1 MNILFNTF
9 INIISLSCLVCST
22 LYAQTDSTKL
32 RVVETKNEIRFITTT
47 MPIKILCKLSKQDI
61 FLSLAETKV
70 VKSWQYLG
78 SAKLTWRTKKETHYY
93 VEKYDSINHCILV
106 QYENKRDT
114 VFITYSLEEKEH
126 KLLFTYQT
134 VKNRKERKNLSI
146 YTRVTFH
153 IPLEVGEEVFGGGEQ
168 FSFVNTKGRV
178 IPYLVEEQGIGRGDR
193 PISILTALRGAA
205 GNSTTTFM
213 PMTRFITSK
222 KRRFTNV
229 PDSYTYKKIDFTK
242 PNFIQWK
249 DYTNASS
256 SSVVLYKSRN
266 EAWNIVQTISPQPA
280 FIFKTILGLQGGTD
294 TVLHKL
300 KILTDA
306 GVKPAA
312 IWIQDWCGRRVTPFG
327 KQLVWNWELDTLRYP
342 RFTTF
347 RDSLKAKN
355 IKLLGY
361 INPFLA
367 KNTRLANE
375 AQKIDSISSKFKHSI
390 LLQDPKK
397 HTAYTT
403 RATGFDVC
411 TFNLN
416 TDNTYLYN
424 VIKNNLLRHEFSGWM
439 ADFGEWYPF
448 SETTK
453 KKVRYGK
460 NKQNAAISLH
470 NEYPVKWAT
479 LQELIKQDFIKE
491 KQDTLGI
498 FMRSATTATGQ
509 LAWAGDQNT
518 TWGQA
523 DGLPSLIPALL
534 SSGLSGT
541 AINHGDIGGFTSF
554 KRKSFKMIRHR
565 ELLYRWIEIAA
576 FTPVFRTHEGLAPDF
591 NIQVYSDTAAARFFA
606 TFSAIHNNLFPY
618 LIETYKEISTKNLPM
633 IRHLIINYPNDT
645 NVAIIDKEFMLGSD
659 ILVIPV
665 LKQGATEVK
674 GYLPSGVW
682 QHYFTK
688 QVINSS
694 GEWYDFNAPIGRPC
708 VWKLLEKIK

>member
-1 MNILFNTF
+1 MNLLFKALKK
-9 INIISLSCLVCST
+9 IIGAMCLCLGT

-32 RVVETKNEIRFITTT
+32 RVIETKNKITFVTTT
-47 MPIKILCKLSKQDI
+47 MPIKILCTVSKKDV
-61 FLSLAETKV
+61 FLSVAETKV

-78 SAKLTWRTKKETHYY
+78 SAKLTWHTKKDEQYRI
-93 VEKYDSINHCILV
+93 EKYDSINQFIVV
-106 QYENKRDT
+106 QHKNNKDT
-114 VFITYSLEEKEH
+114 VVVNYSLDQKEH
-126 KLLFTYQT
+126 KLTFTYYT
-134 VKNRKERKNLSI
+134 AKTKKRSTNVSI
-146 YTRVTFH
+146 YKRVTFY

-168 FSFVNTKGRV
+168 FSFVNTKGR
-178 IPYLVEEQGIGRGDR
+178 IISYLVEEQGVGRGDK
-193 PISILTALRGAA
+193 PISIFTRLRGAS

-222 KRRFTNV
+222 KRRITNAL
-229 PDSYTYKKIDFTK
+229 DSYTYKKIDFTK
-242 PNFIQWK
+242 PNYIKWQ

-256 SSVVLYKSRN
+256 SSVILYKSKN

-280 FIFKTILGLQGGTD
+280 FMFKTILGLQGGTD

-327 KQLVWNWELDTLRYP
+327 KQLVWNWKLDTLRYP
-342 RFTTF
+342 RFTAF

-367 KNTRLANE
+367 KNTELANE
-375 AQKIDSISSKFKHSI
+375 AQKIDSTAAGSKPFI

-397 HTAYTT
+397 HSAYIT

-416 TDNTYLYN
+416 ANNSYVYD
-424 VIKNNLLRHEFSGWM
+424 IIQNNLLRHEFSGWM
-439 ADFGEWYPF
+439 ADFGEWYPIGQA
-448 SETTK
+448 TK

-460 NKQNAAISLH
+460 NQKNAAISLH
-470 NEYPVKWAT
+470 NEYPTKWEA
-479 LQELIKQDFIKE
+479 LQERVKQDHVKE

-498 FMRSATTATGQ
+498 FMRSATTKTGQ

-554 KRKSFKMIRHR
+554 KRNGFKMIRPR

-591 NIQVYSDTAAARFFA
+591 NIQVYSDTATARFFA
-606 TFSAIHNNLFPY
+606 TFSTIHNDLFPY
-618 LIETYKEISTKNLPM
+618 IMETYKEISTENLPM
-633 IRHLIINYPNDT
+633 IRHLVINYPNDT
-645 NVAIIDKEFMLGSD
+645 NVAMIDKQFMLGRKL
-659 ILVIPV
+659 LVIPV
-665 LKQGATEVK
+665 LKKGAIQVK

-688 QVINSS
+688 EIINSS
-694 GEWYDFNAPIGRPC
+694 GAWYDFDAPIGCPC
-708 VWKLLEKIK
+708 VWVLINK